1 MQKIT
6 LIGIYDQPPDF
17 SGRLK
22 EIIASADGF
31 AGGKRHHDM
40 VRQVL
45 PDNARWVDIVAPLR
59 SLFDA
64 IRENP
69 GHWVIFASG
78 DPLFFGIGNTLKKEF
93 PEADMAVF
101 PAFNALQ
108 LLGHRLGINYGEYP
122 VISLTGRPW
131 HAFDEALIQGK
142 PRMGVLTDRNKTPAA
157 IAERMLRYGYSGYVM
172 HVGERMGGK
181 KEQVVSLTLQEATE
195 RELVFPN
202 CLFLEATRTPS
213 LSSKG
218 IPDAELEHLAGRP
231 RMITKMPVRLTT
243 LSLMELHNKTVFWD
257 IGACTGS
264 ISLEARLAWPHLKV
278 TAFEKRDESEGIIR
292 RNAEKFGAPGI
303 ELVTGDYFLADK
315 DELIPPDAVFL
326 GGYGG
331 AMEQLLDDV
340 HSRLA
345 KDGVLAFNAVSGESR
360 DRFLQWCRSN
370 GFQLR
375 DSVRLA
381 VDDHNAIS
389 ILVAIKS
396 SL

>member
-6 LIGIYDQPPDF
+6 LIGIYDQPPEF
-17 SGRLK
+17 SERLK
-22 EIIASADGF
+22 GIIASADGF

-40 VRQVL
+40 VRHAL
-45 PDNARWVDIVAPLR
+45 PDHARWVDIVAPLG
-59 SLFDA
+59 SLFDGM
-64 IRENP
+64 RENP

-78 DPLFFGIGNTLKKEF
+78 DPLFFGIGNTLKKAF
-93 PEADMAVF
+93 PGAEMSVF

-108 LLGHRLGINYGEYP
+108 LLGHRLDINYGEYP

-172 HVGERMGGK
+172 HLGERMGGEQ
-181 KEQVVSLTLQEATE
+181 EQVVSLTLQEAKD
-195 RELVFPN
+195 REVVFPN

-213 LSSKG
+213 LSPKG
-218 IPDAELEHLAGRP
+218 IPDEELEHLAGRP

-243 LSLMELHNKTVFWD
+243 LSLMNLHDKTVFWD

-264 ISLEARLAWPHLKV
+264 ISLEARLSWPHLRV
-278 TAFEKRDESEGIIR
+278 TAFEKRVESEGIIR
-292 RNAEKFGAPGI
+292 RNAEKFGALGI
-303 ELVTGDYFLADK
+303 ELVTGDYFFADK
-315 DELIPPDAVFL
+315 EDFETPDAVFL

-340 HSRLA
+340 HTRLA
-345 KDGVLAFNAVSGESR
+345 KGGVLAFNAVSGESR
-360 DRFLQWCRSN
+360 ERFIQWCRSN
-370 GFQLR
+370 HYQLR
-375 DSVRLA
+375 DPVRLV

-389 ILVAIKS
+389 ILVAVQQ
-396 SL
+396 